1 MRDVPPGED
10 FFDAKHSQMH
20 GDFGFSGSIK
30 QKESGGHPPFGGN
43 KPTRMSGAAEEKGD
57 YASGGKVRGGSPP
70 FAGDKDTFGSKHV
83 AEPMEENG
91 GGADARGG
99 STHPHGE
106 DIVREEMHAS
116 GGKICHMAH
125 GGYTSH
131 HPDGRTT
138 HHNVF
143 GDEMEGM
150 STGGEYAGSGHHL
163 HPHGHSVV
171 RVEQE
176 LSGAVIH
183 HHAHGGKSVH
193 HADGRI
199 THHGMDGT
207 PAHMMRG
214 GIEHMHDESEYVHRA
229 RGGRAEEKSMIRSA
243 FKQHDMHEHDGAKE
257 HLELARGGRSQK
269 LPRGM
274 KEPGMRVHSPIGD
287 EMPVNRPPRFGRNS
301 TTPRNDMPGGQM
313 AYGVEPG
320 SEPDVAGSEQG
331 IPQLRKGGIARR

>member
-1 MRDVPPGED
+1 MRDIPPGED
-10 FFDAKHSQMH
+10 FFDAKHGQMH

-30 QKESGGHPPFGGN
+30 SKEIGGHPPFGGN
-43 KPTRMSGAAEEKGD
+43 KPTRMSGAEELKGD
-57 YASGGKVRGGSPP
+57 YARGGKIKGATPP

-83 AEPMEENG
+83 AEPMEDNG
-91 GGADARGG
+91 GGDYARGG

-125 GGYTSH
+125 GGYTIH

-183 HHAHGGKSVH
+183 HHAHGGKTVH

-214 GIEHMHDESEYVHRA
+214 GIEHMHDESEYAHRNKGFDKDRDGMA
-229 RGGRAEEKSMIRSA
+229 HGGRA
-243 FKQHDMHEHDGAKE
+243 
-257 HLELARGGRSQK
+257 QK

-287 EMPVNRPPRFGRNS
+287 EMPVNRPPRFGRNT
-301 TTPRNDMPGGQM
+301 TTPRNEMPGGQM

-331 IPQLRKGGIARR
+331 IPQLRKGGMARR